1 MTTEVENAQEIPSAA
16 AEDKPD
22 ESVPAEKVPDPSE
35 GWHHKFLVF
44 SNCIFQNRNLRKN

>member
-22 ESVPAEKVPDPSE
+22 ESVPAENVPEPAE
-35 GWHHKFLVF
+35 GRHH
-44 SNCIFQNRNLRKN
+44 